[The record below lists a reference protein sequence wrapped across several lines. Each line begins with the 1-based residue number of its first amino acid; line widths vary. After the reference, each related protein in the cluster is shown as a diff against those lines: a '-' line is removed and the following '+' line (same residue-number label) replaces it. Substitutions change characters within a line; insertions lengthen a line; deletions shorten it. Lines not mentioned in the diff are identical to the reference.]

1 MLKSVDLPCMSRDTR
16 SCQSI
21 RRERNGLKLLV
32 ASDMEGV
39 SSAKPNQK
47 LSIMHNPNIH
57 SITETYGF
65 PPGTPAVGP
74 PLTPLGGKTEAGNLG
89 STPGKGG
96 RGGKAPGRPGGTP
109 FW

>member
-1 MLKSVDLPCMSRDTR
+1 MATGKR
-16 SCQSI
+16 I
-21 RRERNGLKLLV
+21 GAAIGK
-32 ASDMEGV
+32 
-39 SSAKPNQK
+39 
-47 LSIMHNPNIH
+47 
-57 SITETYGF
+57 
-65 PPGTPAVGP
+65 

>member
-1 MLKSVDLPCMSRDTR
+1 MHVEGYQELSKHQEGTKRAEVVGRLRHGRSKLCKTKSKTFNNAQPQYLF
-16 SCQSI
+16 
-21 RRERNGLKLLV
+21 
-32 ASDMEGV
+32 
-39 SSAKPNQK
+39 
-47 LSIMHNPNIH
+47 NIK
-57 SITETYGF
+57 TYGF